1 MKNILKIAL
10 LLLALVLAF
19 MIFRSVNGLLS
30 FRKAKMDRYTVAIAQ
45 LEDVANAQ
53 RLYKGFYGKYT
64 DDIDSLKNYVNNG
77 KILMIN
83 RKDSSGYVYD
93 AAKRID
99 VMKNFTITDTIISP
113 VSVKDSVFGNRNLE
127 NFGEVNVDGKNIP
140 IEMYASFAD
149 RFVGEDSTNLQ
160 RDHFFKAWVNK
171 KDVLS
176 GLDADYTARE
186 MTDETSPIKDDVI
199 QVGSDTR
206 PTLEGNW
213 SSEVDAALKDKRI
226 KAARVN

>member
-1 MKNILKIAL
+1 M
-10 LLLALVLAF
+10 
-19 MIFRSVNGLLS
+19 
-30 FRKAKMDRYTVAIAQ
+30 
-45 LEDVANAQ
+45 ED
-53 RLYKGFYGKYT
+53 
-64 DDIDSLKNYVNNG
+64 
-77 KILMIN
+77 
-83 RKDSSGYVYD
+83 
-93 AAKRID
+93 
-99 VMKNFTITDTIISP
+99 
-113 VSVKDSVFGNRNLE
+113 
-127 NFGEVNVDGKNIP
+127 FGEVNVDGKNIP
-140 IEMYASFAD
+140 IELYASFAD